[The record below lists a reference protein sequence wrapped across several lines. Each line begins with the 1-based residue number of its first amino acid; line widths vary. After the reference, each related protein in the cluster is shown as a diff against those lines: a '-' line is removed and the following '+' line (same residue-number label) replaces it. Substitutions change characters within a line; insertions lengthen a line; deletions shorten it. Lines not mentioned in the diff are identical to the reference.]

1 MMITWCRNSTEQVYQ
16 APCDAGQPGFDVA
29 RSDTPTAR
37 FRRYPQ
43 GMADVQQFSQEA
55 HDRLVAELEDLTT
68 RGRIDLA
75 RKIEV
80 ARELGDL
87 SENGDYHAAK
97 EEKGKMEGRIL
108 HLESL
113 LEKAEIVEQVKTSDV
128 VAPGT
133 VVAVVYDGDDEPER
147 MLVGSIEEQRDDVGV
162 VSPRSPLGEALLGA
176 TVGDTVSFEA
186 PSGSLSVRIVAIER

>member
-1 MMITWCRNSTEQVYQ
+1 MCIR
-16 APCDAGQPGFDVA
+16 D
-29 RSDTPTAR
+29 
-37 FRRYPQ
+37 
-43 GMADVQQFSQEA
+43 
-55 HDRLVAELEDLTT
+55 
-68 RGRIDLA
+68 
-75 RKIEV
+75 
-80 ARELGDL
+80 
-87 SENGDYHAAK
+87 
-97 EEKGKMEGRIL
+97 RIL

-162 VSPRSPLGEALLGA
+162 VSPGSPLGEALLGA

>member
-1 MMITWCRNSTEQVYQ
+1 
-16 APCDAGQPGFDVA
+16 
-29 RSDTPTAR
+29 
-37 FRRYPQ
+37 
-43 GMADVQQFSQEA
+43 MADAQQFSREA

-113 LEKAEIVEQVKTSDV
+113 LEKAEIMEQVEISDV
-128 VAPGT
+128 VVPGT

-162 VSPRSPLGEALLGA
+162 VAPGAPLGEALLGA
-176 TVGDTVSFEA
+176 TGGDTVSFEA

>member
-1 MMITWCRNSTEQVYQ
+1 
-16 APCDAGQPGFDVA
+16 
-29 RSDTPTAR
+29 
-37 FRRYPQ
+37 
-43 GMADVQQFSQEA
+43 MADAQQFSQEA
-55 HDRLVAELEDLTT
+55 YDRLVAELEDLTT

-97 EEKGKMEGRIL
+97 EEKGTLEGRIL

-128 VAPGT
+128 VVPGT

-162 VSPRSPLGEALLGA
+162 VSPGSPLGEALLGA

>member
-1 MMITWCRNSTEQVYQ
+1 
-16 APCDAGQPGFDVA
+16 
-29 RSDTPTAR
+29 
-37 FRRYPQ
+37 
-43 GMADVQQFSQEA
+43 MADVQQFSQEA
-55 HDRLVAELEDLTT
+55 HDRLVAEVGGLT
-68 RGRIDLA
+68 

-128 VAPGT
+128 VVPGT

>member
-1 MMITWCRNSTEQVYQ
+1 M
-16 APCDAGQPGFDVA
+16 
-29 RSDTPTAR
+29 
-37 FRRYPQ
+37 
-43 GMADVQQFSQEA
+43 
-55 HDRLVAELEDLTT
+55 EDLTT

-113 LEKAEIVEQVKTSDV
+113 LEKAEIVERVETADV
-128 VAPGT
+128 VVPGA
-133 VVAVVYDGDDEPER
+133 VVAVVYDGDNEPER

-162 VSPRSPLGEALLGA
+162 VSPGSPLGEALLGA

-186 PSGSLSVRIVAIER
+186 PGGSLSVKVVAIER

>member
-1 MMITWCRNSTEQVYQ
+1 
-16 APCDAGQPGFDVA
+16 
-29 RSDTPTAR
+29 
-37 FRRYPQ
+37 
-43 GMADVQQFSQEA
+43 MADVQQFSQEA

-87 SENGDYHAAK
+87 SENGDYQAAK

-162 VSPRSPLGEALLGA
+162 VSPGSPLGEALLGA

>member
-1 MMITWCRNSTEQVYQ
+1 
-16 APCDAGQPGFDVA
+16 
-29 RSDTPTAR
+29 
-37 FRRYPQ
+37 
-43 GMADVQQFSQEA
+43 
-55 HDRLVAELEDLTT
+55 AELEDLTT

-162 VSPRSPLGEALLGA
+162 VSPGSPLGEALLGA

>member
-1 MMITWCRNSTEQVYQ
+1 M
-16 APCDAGQPGFDVA
+16 D
-29 RSDTPTAR
+29 
-37 FRRYPQ
+37 
-43 GMADVQQFSQEA
+43 
-55 HDRLVAELEDLTT
+55 DLTT

-162 VSPRSPLGEALLGA
+162 VSPGSPLGEALLGA